1 LVGLDDPVA
10 FIAGKKCTNRQ
21 DDTGRRQKVWKS
33 DIQEALARY
42 YCQGR
47 TIDEITKLLWRE
59 WGRTANKEET
69 YTMIQSMKMKGKI
82 IHDDASGLFH
92 INPRF

>member
-1 LVGLDDPVA
+1 M
-10 FIAGKKCTNRQ
+10 I
-21 DDTGRRQKVWKS
+21 TGRRQKAWKS

-47 TIDEITKLLWRE
+47 TIEEITKLLWRE
-59 WGRTANKEET
+59 WGLTANKEET
-69 YTMIQSMKMKGKI
+69 YTRVQSMKMKGKI

-92 INPRF
+92 INPRY